1 MRLISINIAQ
11 QQKDKLQEESRLTGI
26 GYSEII
32 RRAIDEYFARK
43 DKIYYVKENVESRDN
58 RD

>member
-58 RD
+58 RY